1 LSLFRDDF
9 SGKVDRKG
17 PCSIARHIKQIPGID
32 MASRRKHCLKGL
44 ILATFAYVVGNVLR
58 AARTPERRFSTGCG
72 API

>member
-1 LSLFRDDF
+1 
-9 SGKVDRKG
+9 
-17 PCSIARHIKQIPGID
+17 